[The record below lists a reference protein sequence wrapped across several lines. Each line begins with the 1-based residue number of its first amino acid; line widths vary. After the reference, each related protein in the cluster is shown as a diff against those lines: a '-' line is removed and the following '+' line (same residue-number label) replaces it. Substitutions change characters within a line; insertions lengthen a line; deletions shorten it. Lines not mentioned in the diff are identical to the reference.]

1 MKKKKSNV
9 IPIFE
14 EYVRKNPP
22 IEKPLFGEPRR
33 WEDILDEDQY
43 WYEEEP
49 MFDDNGNYIGM
60 KKNIYVI
67 FKRVIGW
74 RRRYPKS
81 KNNSKPLFELNSKKG
96 RMI

>member
-1 MKKKKSNV
+1 
-9 IPIFE
+9 
-14 EYVRKNPP
+14 
-22 IEKPLFGEPRR
+22 
-33 WEDILDEDQY
+33 
-43 WYEEEP
+43 
-49 MFDDNGNYIGM
+49 
-60 KKNIYVI
+60 VI

>member
-49 MFDDNGNYIGM
+49 MFDDDGNYIGM
-60 KKNIYVI
+60 KKI
-67 FKRVIGW
+67 FM
-74 RRRYPKS
+74 
-81 KNNSKPLFELNSKKG
+81 LFLKELLVGEEDIQSQKIIQNHYLN
-96 RMI
+96 